1 MTIAPPALRNELFV
15 GGGFVPAVD
24 GATFETFN
32 PATGELITHVA
43 AGGQADIDSVVGAAQ
58 AALDGPWGRM
68 APEDRSRILHRISTL
83 LIERADELAHLECL
97 DLGKT
102 LAECRAGVIEAA
114 HWFDYFADMPQ
125 HLRSAVVPTRQGQ
138 FAFTRRQ
145 PIGIVGLITPWNFP
159 LPLYGIKV
167 PAALS
172 MGNAVILKPAE
183 QTPLTALALAE
194 IIAEAGMP
202 AGAFNV
208 VTGLGAV
215 TGEALV
221 DHPAVGMISFTGST
235 EVGRRIA
242 ARAGALLKPVALEL
256 GGKSPNIVFD
266 DADLDAAVATS
277 LFSFATNQGQLC
289 SAGTRLLVADG
300 IRDEFLEKLVARA
313 ESLVVGDPFDPA
325 TTLGA
330 VVTPT
335 QLRRIEE
342 YVEAGLAEGARA
354 LTGARRPE
362 VAGHS
367 GGTFY
372 TPTIFVDVDPA
383 TRIAQEEIF
392 GPVLAV
398 LPFRD
403 EDEAVRLANDVPYG
417 LAAGIWTKD
426 LSRMHR
432 IAERVEAG
440 IVWGNTMHALSP
452 GAPYTGWK
460 QSGLGFEG
468 GPEQAESFT
477 RSKIVWI
484 SLDGTSPRY
493 D

>member
-1 MTIAPPALRNELFV
+1 
-15 GGGFVPAVD
+15 
-24 GATFETFN
+24 
-32 PATGELITHVA
+32 
-43 AGGQADIDSVVGAAQ
+43 
-58 AALDGPWGRM
+58 
-68 APEDRSRILHRISTL
+68 
-83 LIERADELAHLECL
+83 
-97 DLGKT
+97 
-102 LAECRAGVIEAA
+102 
-114 HWFDYFADMPQ
+114 
-125 HLRSAVVPTRQGQ
+125 
-138 FAFTRRQ
+138 
-145 PIGIVGLITPWNFP
+145 
-159 LPLYGIKV
+159 
-167 PAALS
+167 
-172 MGNAVILKPAE
+172 
-183 QTPLTALALAE
+183 
-194 IIAEAGMP
+194 
-202 AGAFNV
+202 
-208 VTGLGAV
+208 
-215 TGEALV
+215 
-221 DHPAVGMISFTGST
+221 
-235 EVGRRIA
+235 
-242 ARAGALLKPVALEL
+242 
-256 GGKSPNIVFD
+256 
-266 DADLDAAVATS
+266 TS

-372 TPTIFVDVDPA
+372 TPTIFVDVDPS

-426 LSRMHR
+426 LSR
-432 IAERVEAG
+432 
-440 IVWGNTMHALSP
+440 
-452 GAPYTGWK
+452 
-460 QSGLGFEG
+460 
-468 GPEQAESFT
+468 
-477 RSKIVWI
+477 
-484 SLDGTSPRY
+484 
-493 D
+493 